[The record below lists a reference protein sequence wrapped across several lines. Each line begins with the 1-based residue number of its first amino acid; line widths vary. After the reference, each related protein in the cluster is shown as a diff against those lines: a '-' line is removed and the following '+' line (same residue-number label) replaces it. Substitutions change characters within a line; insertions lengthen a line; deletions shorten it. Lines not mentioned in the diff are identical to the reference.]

1 LISADIR
8 YNQKI
13 IKRLLGAPDM
23 LKRLKDI
30 EKMGPTE
37 KGHVL
42 FALDALI
49 QKI

>member
-1 LISADIR
+1 MIVGL
-8 YNQKI
+8 
-13 IKRLLGAPDM
+13 RLN
-23 LKRLKDI
+23 DI

-49 QKI
+49 QKIKIKIWIILKNKKPKF